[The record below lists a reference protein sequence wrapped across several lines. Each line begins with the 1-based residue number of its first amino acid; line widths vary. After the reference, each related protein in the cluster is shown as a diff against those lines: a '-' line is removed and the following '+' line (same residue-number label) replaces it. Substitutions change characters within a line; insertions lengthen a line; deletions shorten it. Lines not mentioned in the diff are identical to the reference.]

1 MQKKIDLASLKSD
14 ADNLNIDELKAI
26 LTNLNNSESKV
37 NKINVNKLKA
47 VELSDLE
54 QRCCQKTVHDQLV
67 MKVNGIEDKITSE
80 TRFTSKF

>member
-1 MQKKIDLASLKSD
+1 MIYHHLQKKIDLASLKSD

-47 VELSDLE
+47 VELKKFSDVE
-54 QRCCQKTVHDQLV
+54 QRCC
-67 MKVNGIEDKITSE
+67 
-80 TRFTSKF
+80 